1 MCVLAC
7 LSDSPPSLAL
17 SVSPSLPVCMHVCT
31 CVCACVTLNPFTGC
45 CCFTCTLLWLW
56 CYSSP
61 LIADFKREHFW
72 NWSYFSDYCL
82 FLLLFAGAMGIITM
96 LFSRYPVYLESVG
109 FMAVFTEAML
119 GIPQFVR
126 NFKNKSTEG
135 MRFVMLLA
143 AVTQC
148 FVCTY
153 L

>member
-1 MCVLAC
+1 MCVC
-7 LSDSPPSLAL
+7 LHDTQSLHWLLLLYLHTAVAVVL
-17 SVSPSLPVCMHVCT
+17 LLP
-31 CVCACVTLNPFTGC
+31 
-45 CCFTCTLLWLW
+45 
-56 CYSSP
+56 P

>member
-1 MCVLAC
+1 MCVC
-7 LSDSPPSLAL
+7 LHDTQSL
-17 SVSPSLPVCMHVCT
+17 HW
-31 CVCACVTLNPFTGC
+31 
-45 CCFTCTLLWLW
+45 LLLL
-56 CYSSP
+56 YLHTAVAVVLL

-109 FMAVFTEAML
+109 FLAVFTEAML